1 MATEQVAL
9 KLSCIPSTQRTIT
22 LKNMKR
28 GEYNIYLQLKMASA
42 ESPADI
48 ALNALIMAK
57 SEKAVVLSIG
67 DVASLLPTLV
77 MQDTLQEY
85 AANPTSTADVTFT
98 YRLKG
103 LPSAVAQVQACLQI
117 LDLFTNT
124 VILKST
130 CVPRE
135 HTEFTLSRMKVGR
148 YKALLTLRNDLDF
161 TRYSTRILCLCAYV

>member
-1 MATEQVAL
+1 
-9 KLSCIPSTQRTIT
+9 
-22 LKNMKR
+22 MKR

-77 MQDTLQEY
+77 MHDTLQEY

-98 YRLKG
+98 YRLQG

-161 TRYSTRILCLCAYV
+161 TRYSTRILCLCACV